1 MATKHPPAPALLD
14 KTTVSASR
22 HVSHAVTSNRTPY
35 VKQRERVEQSPES
48 RARRKHRFRLVERM
62 RHFTTR
68 ERQKVCLCTPIPTA
82 QPEIRGNSKTKSSHF
97 SKLMRCGYATTCP
110 NCSVK
115 VLNRHAVDIH
125 SAVQQALEKGY
136 GIGFLTF
143 TTRHALS
150 DSAKSLITLLKG
162 AFKAVLSGRGW
173 QNDRADFGIL
183 GMIKS
188 WDCTFSWVNGWH
200 IHLHVLVFFDQHL
213 PRAKEQRRLDQ
224 VMDRMWNRFYAY
236 HEKEGDRLPE
246 VYNQRAVVV
255 DRAGGLGKYMAKL
268 SGISQEMA
276 RSDFKKG
283 KRHDGAMTF
292 THWEI
297 LQLACELDGEDAEPY
312 KALWRD
318 WEEAIYRT
326 QVVSWS
332 KGFKQHFG
340 IANLSDEEIAAE
352 EEAYDWVHVLT
363 NEEWAL
369 IKGSADRKSMALSYA
384 ATDGVEGLRG
394 YLHHLRKK
402 KVKST
407 SDAL

>member
-1 MATKHPPAPALLD
+1 MATKHPSAPALLD
-14 KTTVSASR
+14 NSTVSASR
-22 HVSHAVTSNRTPY
+22 HASQAVRGKKAPH
-35 VKQRERVEQSPES
+35 VRQRERVGPSPES

-62 RHFTTR
+62 RYFTTR
-68 ERQKVCLCTPIPTA
+68 ERQKVCLCSPIPTA
-82 QPEIRGNSKTKSSHF
+82 QPEIRGNTATKSSHF

-125 SAVQQALEKGY
+125 DAVQQSLEKGY

-143 TTRHALS
+143 TTRHDLS

-173 QNDRADFGIL
+173 AKDREEFGIL

-200 IHLHVLVFFDQHL
+200 IHIHALVFFDERL
-213 PRAKEQRRLDQ
+213 SRGKEQRRLDQ
-224 VMDRMWNRFYAY
+224 VMDRMWNRFYGY
-236 HEKEGDRLPE
+236 HERNGEKLPE
-246 VYNQRAVVV
+246 QYSQRAMVV
-255 DRAGGLGKYMAKL
+255 DHAGGLGKYMSKL

-283 KRHDGAMTF
+283 RRHDGQRSY

-312 KALWRD
+312 IELWRD
-318 WEEAIYRT
+318 WEEAIFGT

-332 KGFKQHFG
+332 KGLKKHFG
-340 IANLSDEEIAAE
+340 IKNLSDEEIAAE
-352 EEAYDWVHVLT
+352 DEAYDWVYILS

-369 IKGSADRKSMALSYA
+369 IRGSADRKSMALSYA

-394 YLHHLRKK
+394 YLQHLKK
-402 KVKST
+402 KEVKST